1 MDKKYLREKWAEAIS
16 SIEDFKR
23 HLVEKR
29 KAEKDPKKK
38 EQLQKQIDDANDNI
52 EKIKEKAIVE
62 LIQNPTEEIKKSII
76 EQIPVE
82 QKENIIEEE
91 IEIIKNELKKVK

>member
-52 EKIKEKAIVE
+52 EKIKEKARN
-62 LIQNPTEEIKKSII
+62 LSKKKTNES
-76 EQIPVE
+76 QIFE
-82 QKENIIEEE
+82 KY
-91 IEIIKNELKKVK
+91 LR